1 MRRAL
6 AGLFFVAAFSVL
18 GVASAAEAP
27 VYGAKITCTPKSEA
41 PARVC
46 SLAAS
51 PRAIFRAFEKS
62 NVRYL
67 VCVDKPR
74 AKSRCRERRTG
85 RRGRRSRAQINL
97 TRPGR
102 YTVTW
107 RVNGRRVKRRGF
119 RARAPRVFVN
129 GDSLAVGTRPY
140 LPRALPGWPVSQST
154 SISRQAGDGAGVL
167 RAQGR
172 NLARIIVVSLGTNG
186 SAGATD
192 YFRDAIRAVMRVA
205 GRDRCVVWANIVRPG
220 AYERLNAILAS
231 ENRRRRNLLVFDW
244 ASMARRNPGWF
255 APDGV
260 HPNGT
265 GYKARARGIAEKV
278 RDCLNL

>member
-1 MRRAL
+1 MRGAL
-6 AGLFFVAAFSVL
+6 LIGAAVAVL
-18 GVASAAEAP
+18 LVPVPATAEAP
-27 VYGAKITCTPKSEA
+27 TYGAKITCTPKSQQ

-51 PRAIFRAFEKS
+51 PRAIFRAFEER
-62 NVRYL
+62 NVRYR

-74 AKSRCRERRTG
+74 SKSRCRARQTG
-85 RRGRRSRAQINL
+85 RRGHRSRAAINL

-107 RVNGRRVKRRGF
+107 RVNGKRVKRRGF

-140 LPRALPGWPVSQST
+140 LPRALPGWPMSQST

-172 NLARIIVVSLGTNG
+172 NLAQIIVVSLGTNG
-186 SAGATD
+186 SAGATA
-192 YFRDAIRAVMRVA
+192 YFRDAVRAVMRVA
-205 GRDRCVVWANIVRPG
+205 GRGRCVVWANIVRPG
-220 AYERLNAILAS
+220 AYERLNAILAE

-260 HPNGT
+260 HPNAT
-265 GYKARARGIAEKV
+265 GYKARARGIAAKV
-278 RDCLNL
+278 RDCLDL

>member
-1 MRRAL
+1 VPL
-6 AGLFFVAAFSVL
+6 ADAAD
-18 GVASAAEAP
+18 AP
-27 VYGAKITCTPKSEA
+27 VYGARITCTPKSKQ

-51 PRAIFRAFEKS
+51 PRAVFRAFEES

-67 VCVDKPR
+67 VCVDTPR
-74 AKSRCRERRTG
+74 AKSNCRARETG
-85 RRGRRSRAQINL
+85 RRGRRSRAAVRL
-97 TRPGR
+97 THPGR

-107 RVNGRRVKRRGF
+107 RVRGKRVKRRGF

-172 NLARIIVVSLGTNG
+172 NLAPIIHVSLGTNG
-186 SAGATD
+186 SAGATG

-205 GRDRCVVWANIVRPG
+205 GPERCVVWANIVRPG
-220 AYERLNAILAS
+220 AFERLNRVLAA
-231 ENRRRRNLLVFDW
+231 ENRRRDNLLVFDW
-244 ASMARRNPGWF
+244 VSMAREHPDWF
-255 APDGV
+255 GSDGV
-260 HPNGT
+260 HPTAT
-265 GYKARARGIAEKV
+265 GYRARARGVAERI
-278 RDCLNL
+278 RDCLKQL

>member
-1 MRRAL
+1 VRGAL
-6 AGLFFVAAFSVL
+6 LIVAAFAVL
-18 GVASAAEAP
+18 AVPLAAPAEAP
-27 VYGAKITCTPKSEA
+27 IYGGTITCTPKSSK
-41 PARVC
+41 PARIC
-46 SLAAS
+46 SLAAN
-51 PRAIFRAFEKS
+51 PRAIFRAFEER
-62 NVRYL
+62 NVRYR
-67 VCVDKPR
+67 VCVDKPH
-74 AKSRCRERRTG
+74 AKSRCRSRRTG
-85 RRGRRSRAQINL
+85 RRGHRSRAAINL

-107 RVNGRRVKRRGF
+107 RVNGKRVKRRGF

-140 LPRALPGWPVSQST
+140 LPRALPGWPVAQST

-172 NLARIIVVSLGTNG
+172 NLAQIIFVSLGTNG
-186 SAGATD
+186 SAGASD
-192 YFRDAIRAVMRVA
+192 YFRDAVRAVMHVA
-205 GRDRCVVWANIVRPG
+205 GPERCVVWANIVRPG
-220 AYERLNAILAS
+220 AYERLNAILAA
-231 ENRRRRNLLVFDW
+231 ENRRRRNLVVFDW

-260 HPNGT
+260 HPNAT
-265 GYKARARGIAEKV
+265 GYEARARGIAEKI